1 MLVVT
6 TIDLSKGFQAWKD
19 MVHSVQAKMKE
30 HGMTFVFAGTEKDD
44 DTKLHTVMHF
54 ESEEHLI
61 SFSQDEELTRLR
73 AEAGAIVETGTFSP
87 ITDSALINHPT
98 VLDLD

>member
-6 TIDLSKGFQAWKD
+6 TIELSKGFQAWKD
-19 MVHSVQAKMKE
+19 MVYSVQDKMKR

-44 DTKLHTVMHF
+44 DTKLHTVIHF
-54 ESEEHLI
+54 ESEEHLK

-73 AEAGAIVETGTFSP
+73 AEAEAIVETATITP
-87 ITDSALINHPT
+87 ITDAAFINYPKA
-98 VLDLD
+98 VDLD

>member
-6 TIDLSKGFQAWKD
+6 TIELSKGFQTWKD
-19 MVHSVQAKMKE
+19 MVYSVQDKMKE

-44 DTKLHTVMHF
+44 ETKLHTVIHF

-61 SFSQDEELTRLR
+61 SFSQDEELIRLR
-73 AEAGAIVETGTFSP
+73 AEAGAIVETGTFTP
-87 ITDSALINHPT
+87 VTDAAFINYPR

>member
-1 MLVVT
+1 
-6 TIDLSKGFQAWKD
+6 
-19 MVHSVQAKMKE
+19 MKE
-30 HGMTFVFAGTEKDD
+30 HGMAFVFAGTEKDD
-44 DTKLHTVMHF
+44 DTKLHTVIHF

-73 AEAGAIVETGTFSP
+73 AEAGAIVETGTFTP
-87 ITDSALINHPT
+87 ITDAAFINYPT

>member
-6 TIDLSKGFQAWKD
+6 TIELSKGFQTWKD
-19 MVHSVQAKMKE
+19 MVYSVQDKMKE

-44 DTKLHTVMHF
+44 DTKLHTVIHF

-61 SFSQDEELTRLR
+61 SFSQDEELIRLR
-73 AEAGAIVETGTFSP
+73 AEAGAIVETGTFTSV
-87 ITDSALINHPT
+87 TDAAFINYPR

>member
-6 TIDLSKGFQAWKD
+6 TIELSKGFQAWKD
-19 MVHSVQAKMKE
+19 MVHSVQDKMKE

-44 DTKLHTVMHF
+44 ETKLHTVIHF
-54 ESEEHLI
+54 ESEEHLM

-73 AEAGAIVETGTFSP
+73 AEAGAIVETATITP
-87 ITDSALINHPT
+87 ISDSAFINYPKA
-98 VLDLD
+98 LDLD

>member
-6 TIDLSKGFQAWKD
+6 TIELSKGFQAWKD
-19 MVHSVQAKMKE
+19 MVYSVQDKMKR

-44 DTKLHTVMHF
+44 DTKLHTVIHF
-54 ESEEHLI
+54 ESEEHLK

-73 AEAGAIVETGTFSP
+73 AEAGAIVETATITP
-87 ITDSALINHPT
+87 ITDAAFINYPKA
-98 VLDLD
+98 VDLD